1 MKLKKLKYVIVL
13 VFVFMAGIIYSCKH
27 DDESDII
34 SLDNNNDISSTDCDS
49 QLSKVPHNNDNPGT
63 NESLQEE
70 ESIQESEI
78 IIYVHICGAVNN
90 PDVYAISQNTRLY
103 ELVKLAGGFTNNAAN
118 NYINQAT
125 VLVDGQQIYI
135 PTKDEVEDLE
145 LQTPINNSEETGS
158 EKININKASKEELM
172 ILTGI
177 GESKANS
184 IIDYRQKNGN
194 FKSIEDIMK
203 ISGIKDSV
211 FSKISEDITVD

>member
-1 MKLKKLKYVIVL
+1 MKLKKLKYVVAL
-13 VFVFMAGIIYSCKH
+13 VFITMAGIVYSCKH

-34 SLDNNNDISSTDCDS
+34 SLDNTNN
-49 QLSKVPHNNDNPGT
+49 NPET

-70 ESIQESEI
+70 ESIQEPEI

-103 ELVKLAGGFTNNAAN
+103 ELVKLAGGFTNDAAN

-125 VLVDGQQIYI
+125 VLTDGQQIYI
-135 PTKDEVEDLE
+135 PTKEEVEDLE
-145 LQTPINNSEETGS
+145 FQTPIDQSKETAS
-158 EKININKASKEELM
+158 EKININTASKEELM
-172 ILTGI
+172 TLTGI